1 MLQLLTKSAIGYNL
15 SLAKT
20 KAYMM
25 S

>member
-1 MLQLLTKSAIGYNL
+1 MLQLLTKTIGYNL